1 MKFAALVLAYKEPE
15 MVNKLL
21 EQLLHEFGEDIR
33 VFIHVSRGSE
43 YMIETLLSHPQ
54 IEILPKHLGIDPKE
68 LEGNKKNIKLWADD
82 GLIKRIMYMFNYVQ
96 NKYNAD
102 YYIVLSGQDLIVKK
116 GIKQFLSDNRMKIFM
131 DGGKDNAN
139 QGARLLYKWPI
150 VFFKNYH
157 NKFHPLRILRRVLL
171 LIYSTGIKINR
182 QKNANLFDHVDL
194 FKNFYWMS
202 LPAECVKYVI
212 DYANNNPEVMEVYM
226 NSICPEESFFST
238 TLANQ
243 EQFHDMFNWV
253 QGTKNYKGI
262 TYFKTFDT
270 AFPMI
275 EESDIEL
282 IENSEVF
289 FAKKFSVSYNE
300 KLVDYFYKKIMEDE
314 R

>member
-43 YMIETLLSHPQ
+43 YMIETLLNHPQ
-54 IEILPKHLGIDPKE
+54 IEILPMHLGIDPKE
-68 LEGNKKNIKLWADD
+68 LEKNKNKLKIWAGD
-82 GLIKRIMYMFNYVQ
+82 GLIRRMMYMFNYVTD
-96 NKYNAD
+96 KCNAD
-102 YYIVLSGQDLIVKK
+102 YYIVLSGQDLIVRK
-116 GIKQFLSDNRMKIFM
+116 GIKQFYLDNRMKIFM

-157 NKFHPLRILRRVLL
+157 NKYHPLRILRRVLL

-182 QKNANLFDHVDL
+182 QKNADLFDNVEL
-194 FKNFYWMS
+194 YKNFYWMS
-202 LPAECVKYVI
+202 LPAECVKFLIEYEK
-212 DYANNNPEVMEVYM
+212 NNPEIMEVYYS
-226 NSICPEESFFST
+226 SICPEESFFST
-238 TLANQ
+238 VLANQ
-243 EQFHDMFNWV
+243 ERFHDMFNWI
-253 QGTKNYKGI
+253 QGTSNYKGV
-262 TYFKTFDT
+262 TYFKKFDT

-282 IENSEVF
+282 IENSEVY
-289 FAKKFSVSYNE
+289 FAKKFSISYNE
-300 KLVDYFYKKIMEDE
+300 SLVDHFYKRIMEA
-314 R
+314 

>member
-68 LEGNKKNIKLWADD
+68 LGGNKKNIKLWADD
-82 GLIKRIMYMFNYVQ
+82 GLIKRMMYMFNYVQ

-116 GIKQFLSDNRMKIFM
+116 GIKQFFSDNRMKIFM

-157 NKFHPLRILRRVLL
+157 NKYHPLRILRRVLL

-182 QKNANLFDHVDL
+182 QKNADLFDNVDL
-194 FKNFYWMS
+194 YKNFYWMS

-212 DYANNNPEVMEVYM
+212 DYANNNPEVMEVYK

-243 EQFHDMFNWV
+243 ERFHDMFNWV

-262 TYFKTFDT
+262 TYFKKFDT

-300 KLVDYFYKKIMEDE
+300 KLVNYFYKKIMEDE